1 MVRSTTVP
9 SKSMTPPKNPWS
21 FLPVFS
27 GISHMD
33 FLVTVIFWA
42 TLPGDFWTRFFIVC
56 HQGFPKLGPGSHQ
69 DRLVFFII
77 ETLFA
82 VTFFS
87 EVIVRCA
94 GFRPCWVPNVLRCR
108 KNVFSDLIHQS
119 VVDRYWCRFIDQLSD
134 YLYSFDKNNIY
145 IYIIYTPFLLM
156 HR

>member
-1 MVRSTTVP
+1 MAHCCSHSRWFRHPQEGLLLLVGSLCFDGP
-9 SKSMTPPKNPWS
+9 LNYCSLKINDAPKKPMEFS
-21 FLPVFS
+21 ACVFREFPYGFFS
-27 GISHMD
+27 DGD
-33 FLVTVIFWA
+33 FLSNSAGRFLDT
-42 TLPGDFWTRFFIVC
+42 FFIVC

-108 KNVFSDLIHQS
+108 KNVFFQ
-119 VVDRYWCRFIDQLSD
+119 
-134 YLYSFDKNNIY
+134 
-145 IYIIYTPFLLM
+145 T
-156 HR
+156 